1 MGRLL
6 LGVARLLAR
15 LPEQRKLL
23 KVRVSDMHGQA
34 APGWG
39 ILEQRKLLKVRVSNM
54 HGQAAPGCGALTGTP
69 A

>member
-1 MGRLL
+1 
-6 LGVARLLAR
+6 
-15 LPEQRKLL
+15 
-23 KVRVSDMHGQA
+23 MHGQA